1 MSSLDGRR
9 AVITGASRG
18 IGRAI
23 AERLA
28 REGASVALL
37 ARSEEM
43 LADVAA
49 GINRDGGSCI
59 VRPAD
64 VLDPEVFRGALESA
78 VSELGG
84 ADILINNAGG
94 NSFSMPLVATRFS
107 GWQKTQQL
115 NLDSVVH
122 SCQVVL
128 PGMLQQ
134 QSGAVVNL
142 SSIAALRGA
151 PLMGHYAASKAAIIS
166 LTGSLAVE
174 CATSGVRVNALLP
187 GWIDTDLT
195 DFLRNDAQTEEAVL
209 NRVPMHRWGRSEEIA
224 AAALFLVS
232 DESSFMT
239 GQSLVVDGGLSVMP

>member
-1 MSSLDGRR
+1 MSSLAGRR
-9 AVITGASRG
+9 AIITGASRG

-28 REGASVALL
+28 REGAAVAVL
-37 ARSEEM
+37 ARNEEM
-43 LADVAA
+43 LSEVAA
-49 GINRDGGSCI
+49 GIGRDGGDCI

-64 VLDPEVFRGALESA
+64 VTDAEAFRGVLDSA

-84 ADILINNAGG
+84 VDILINNAGG

-115 NLDSVVH
+115 NVDSVVH
-122 SCQVVL
+122 ACQVVL
-128 PGMLQQ
+128 PVMLQQ

-142 SSIAALRGA
+142 SSIAALQGA
-151 PLMGHYAASKAAIIS
+151 PLMAHYAAAKAAIIS
-166 LTGSLAVE
+166 LTQSLAVE
-174 CATSGVRVNALLP
+174 CATSGIRVNALLP
-187 GWIDTDLT
+187 GWVETDLT
-195 DFLRNDAQTEEAVL
+195 DFLRNEAETEEAVL
-209 NRVPMHRWGRSEEIA
+209 NRVPMHRWGRPEEIA

-239 GQSLVVDGGLSVMP
+239 GQSLVVDGGLAVMP